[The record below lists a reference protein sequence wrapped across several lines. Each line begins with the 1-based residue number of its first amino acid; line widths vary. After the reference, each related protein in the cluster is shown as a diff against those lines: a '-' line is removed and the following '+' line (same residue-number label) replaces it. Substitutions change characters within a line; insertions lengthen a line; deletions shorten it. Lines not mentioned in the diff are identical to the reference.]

1 MAHLLLFFIRCF
13 EALETLHS
21 MPSKSFG
28 IKHSPYIGTLKGD
41 DWVSARTETM
51 SSPVTTKTETRSVSV
66 SGVPVVN
73 GHATRESKI
82 STGGGKTTTTTR
94 THSDGTRIR
103 TETFSY
109 SKGPTT
115 TTRVTTAKQSTTKTA
130 A

>member
-1 MAHLLLFFIRCF
+1 MKPGPGAYTP
-13 EALETLHS
+13 EKALETLHS

-28 IKHSPYIGTLKGD
+28 IKHFPYVGTLKGD

-66 SGVPVVN
+66 SGVPVAN
-73 GHATRESKI
+73 GSTSRESKV
-82 STGGGKTTTTTR
+82 TAGGGKTTTTTR

-109 SKGPTT
+109 SGPTK
-115 TTRVTTAKQSTTKTA
+115 TTRVTSAKTSVTKTA